1 MKDFTTEEITTIFTN
16 AGNSVDVINEYAN
29 FAAYQS
35 ANPYDV
41 ITTEEEWKQKI
52 KDNVTHL
59 EIIKNYK
66 QTDGTTSVWTSEDF
80 TAIDAA
86 IVKGKTVYGG

>member
-1 MKDFTTEEITTIFTN
+1 MKDFTTDEISTIYTN

-35 ANPYDV
+35 ANAEDV
-41 ITTEEEWKQKI
+41 ITTEAEWKQKI

-59 EIIKNYK
+59 ETIKNYK

-80 TAIDAA
+80 TAIDSA
-86 IVKGKTVYGG
+86 ITTGKAIYS

>member
-1 MKDFTTEEITTIFTN
+1 MKDFTTDEISTIYTN

-35 ANPYDV
+35 ANAEDV
-41 ITTEEEWKQKI
+41 ITTEAEWKQKI

-66 QTDGTTSVWTSEDF
+66 QSDDTTSIWTSEDF

-86 IVKGKTVYGG
+86 ITKGKTLYS

>member
-1 MKDFTTEEITTIFTN
+1 MKEFTKDEISTIYTN
-16 AGNSVDVINEYAN
+16 ASNSVDVINEHAN

-59 EIIKNYK
+59 ETIKNYK
-66 QTDGTTSVWTSEDF
+66 QTDGTTSVWTSENF
-80 TAIDAA
+80 TAIDSA
-86 IVKGKTVYGG
+86 ITTGKAIYS

>member
-1 MKDFTTEEITTIFTN
+1 MKDFTTDEISTIYTN

-41 ITTEEEWKQKI
+41 ITTETEWKQKI

-59 EIIKNYK
+59 ETIKNYK

-80 TAIDAA
+80 TAIDSA
-86 IVKGKTVYGG
+86 ITTGKAIYS